1 MNLTAV
7 QEFALDSLGLT
18 DADVVISASDDKGYT
33 ARSDKAFEEI
43 FGHHISWKPICVLDK
58 GAQVSKRVGLVS
70 VGLAAKITNLAY
82 MDTSMSTNTMA
93 IFLVKKTSHL
103 KNLYLVRAVSISQ
116 RNERYL

>member
-58 GAQVSKRVGLVS
+58 GA
-70 VGLAAKITNLAY
+70 
-82 MDTSMSTNTMA
+82 
-93 IFLVKKTSHL
+93 
-103 KNLYLVRAVSISQ
+103 
-116 RNERYL
+116 